1 MVEPRAS
8 LVGYPFES
16 ARATFRAR
24 TGGMPVTRKAAIV
37 STDSECCDPQWNEE
51 HQAYEHSPTCERHED
66 PFLISEADFPFNP
79 QLPPPAFGSKP

>member
-1 MVEPRAS
+1 M
-8 LVGYPFES
+8 
-16 ARATFRAR
+16 
-24 TGGMPVTRKAAIV
+24 

-79 QLPPPAFGSKP
+79 QLPPPTFGSKP